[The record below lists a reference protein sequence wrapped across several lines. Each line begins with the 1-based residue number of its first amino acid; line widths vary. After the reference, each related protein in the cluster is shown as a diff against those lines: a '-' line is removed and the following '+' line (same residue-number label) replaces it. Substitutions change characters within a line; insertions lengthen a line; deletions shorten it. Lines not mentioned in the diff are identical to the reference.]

1 MDYSNLQLEINNH
14 IATITLN
21 RPSVLNALS
30 ANLTSELHQVLDKI
44 SINNNVWVVI
54 LTGSGRGFC
63 SGADVSEW
71 GKPDRPVPTRPLVEL
86 GIHIRE
92 TPQPVIA
99 AINGI
104 AAGAGLTIAISSDIR
119 IASSDAR
126 FSSIFVKRSI
136 VLDTGAS
143 YLLPKLVGPGIASEM
158 SLTGNVYDADWALRV
173 GLVNKVVSPENL
185 MLEVHVMAQDLLSN
199 PPLAVQSI
207 KKMMNS
213 EDPDMNR
220 IVKMEVQATALLRET
235 KDSVEAVDAFK
246 EKRSPIYRG
255 E

>member
-1 MDYSNLQLEINNH
+1 M
-14 IATITLN
+14 
-21 RPSVLNALS
+21 
-30 ANLTSELHQVLDKI
+30 
-44 SINNNVWVVI
+44 
-54 LTGSGRGFC
+54 
-63 SGADVSEW
+63 
-71 GKPDRPVPTRPLVEL
+71 
-86 GIHIRE
+86 
-92 TPQPVIA
+92 
-99 AINGI
+99 
-104 AAGAGLTIAISSDIR
+104 R

-158 SLTGNVYDADWALRV
+158 SLTGNVYDSEWALRV
-173 GLVNKVVSPENL
+173 GLVNKVVPSDNL
-185 MLEVHVMAQDLLSN
+185 MAEANNMAQDILSN

-207 KKMMNS
+207 KKMLNN

-220 IVKMEVQATALLRET
+220 IVKLEVEATALLRKT

>member
-1 MDYSNLQLEINNH
+1 MDYNNLQIQIDKH

-30 ANLTSELHQVLDKI
+30 ANLTSELHQALDELGANK
-44 SINNNVWVVI
+44 NVWVII

-71 GKPDRPVPTRPLVEL
+71 GKSDRPVPTRPLVEL

-104 AAGAGLTIAISSDIR
+104 AAGAGLTIAISSDMR

-143 YLLPKLVGPGIASEM
+143 FLLPKLVAPVFA
-158 SLTGNVYDADWALRV
+158 A
-173 GLVNKVVSPENL
+173 
-185 MLEVHVMAQDLLSN
+185 
-199 PPLAVQSI
+199 
-207 KKMMNS
+207 
-213 EDPDMNR
+213 
-220 IVKMEVQATALLRET
+220 
-235 KDSVEAVDAFK
+235 
-246 EKRSPIYRG
+246 
-255 E
+255 

>member
-1 MDYSNLQLEINNH
+1 MDYNYLQLGINNH

-21 RPSVLNALS
+21 RPSILNALS
-30 ANLTSELHQVLDKI
+30 ANLTSELHQALDEI
-44 SINNNVWVVI
+44 SFNNNVWVVI

-86 GIHIRE
+86 GLHIRDI
-92 TPQPVIA
+92 PQPVIA
-99 AINGI
+99 GINGI
-104 AAGAGLTIAISSDIR
+104 AAGAGLTIAISTDIR

-143 YLLPKLVGPGIASEM
+143 YLLPKLVGPGVASEM

-173 GLVNKVVSPENL
+173 GLVNKVVSPEHL
-185 MLEVHVMAQDLLSN
+185 MTEVDSMAQALLSN

-207 KKMMNS
+207 KKIMNS
-213 EDPDMNR
+213 QDPDLNK
-220 IVKMEVQATALLRET
+220 IIKMELQATDLLRKT
-235 KDSVEAVDAFK
+235 QDSVEAVNAFK
-246 EKRSPIYRG
+246 EKRLPIYTG
-255 E
+255 F

>member
-1 MDYSNLQLEINNH
+1 MDYNNLQIQIDEH

-30 ANLTSELHQVLDKI
+30 ANLTSELHQALDELGGNK
-44 SINNNVWVVI
+44 NVWVII

-71 GKPDRPVPTRPLVEL
+71 GKADRPVPTKPLVEL

-104 AAGAGLTIAISSDIR
+104 AVGAGLTIAISSDMR

-158 SLTGNVYDADWALRV
+158 SLTCNVYDSE
-173 GLVNKVVSPENL
+173 LVATQLKKTGYSQTNDIESANIIFLNTSSCTTSLMSFSLPFEFLIRPWISCPSEYNK
-185 MLEVHVMAQDLLSN
+185 
-199 PPLAVQSI
+199 LA
-207 KKMMNS
+207 
-213 EDPDMNR
+213 R
-220 IVKMEVQATALLRET
+220 
-235 KDSVEAVDAFK
+235 
-246 EKRSPIYRG
+246 
-255 E
+255 

>member
-1 MDYSNLQLEINNH
+1 MDYNYLQLGINNH

-21 RPSVLNALS
+21 RPSILNALS
-30 ANLTSELHQVLDKI
+30 ANLTSELHQALDEI
-44 SINNNVWVVI
+44 SFNNNVWVVI
-54 LTGSGRGFC
+54 LTGAGRGFC

-86 GIHIRE
+86 GLHIRDI
-92 TPQPVIA
+92 PQPVIA
-99 AINGI
+99 GINGI
-104 AAGAGLTIAISSDIR
+104 AAGAGLTIAISTDIR

-143 YLLPKLVGPGIASEM
+143 YLLPKLVGPGVASEM

-173 GLVNKVVSPENL
+173 GLVNKVVSPEHL
-185 MLEVHVMAQDLLSN
+185 MTEVDSMAQALLSN

-207 KKMMNS
+207 KKIMNS
-213 EDPDMNR
+213 QDPDLNK
-220 IVKMEVQATALLRET
+220 IIKMELQATDLLRKT
-235 KDSVEAVDAFK
+235 QDSVEAVNAFK
-246 EKRSPIYRG
+246 EKRLPIYTG
-255 E
+255 F

>member
-1 MDYSNLQLEINNH
+1 MDYNYLQLGINNH

-21 RPSVLNALS
+21 RPSILNALS
-30 ANLTSELHQVLDKI
+30 ANLTSELHQALDEI
-44 SINNNVWVVI
+44 SFNNNVWVVI
-54 LTGSGRGFC
+54 LTGAGRGFC

-86 GIHIRE
+86 GLHIRDI
-92 TPQPVIA
+92 PQPVIA
-99 AINGI
+99 GINGI
-104 AAGAGLTIAISSDIR
+104 AAGAGLTIAISTDIR

-143 YLLPKLVGPGIASEM
+143 YLLPKLVGPGVASEM

-173 GLVNKVVSPENL
+173 GLVNKVVSPEHL
-185 MLEVHVMAQDLLSN
+185 MTAVDSMAQDLLSN

-207 KKMMNS
+207 KKIMNS
-213 EDPDMNR
+213 QDPDLNK
-220 IVKMEVQATALLRET
+220 IIKMELQATDLLRKT
-235 KDSVEAVDAFK
+235 QDSVEAVNAFK
-246 EKRSPIYRG
+246 EKRLPIYTG
-255 E
+255 F

>member
-1 MDYSNLQLEINNH
+1 MDYNNLQIQIDEH

-30 ANLTSELHQVLDKI
+30 ANLTSELHQALDELGENT
-44 SINNNVWVVI
+44 SVWVII

-71 GKPDRPVPTRPLVEL
+71 GKADRPVPTKPLVEL

-104 AAGAGLTIAISSDIR
+104 AAGAGLTIAISSDMR

-143 YLLPKLVGPGIASEM
+143 YLLPKLVGPGVASEM
-158 SLTGNVYDADWALRV
+158 SLTGNVYDSDWALRV
-173 GLVNKVVSPENL
+173 GLVNKVVSPDNL
-185 MLEVHVMAQDLLSN
+185 MAEANNMAQDILSN

-207 KKMMNS
+207 KKMLNN

-220 IVKMEVQATALLRET
+220 IVKLEVEATALLRKT